1 MDNNPS
7 RISVGSTVRVLSNGD
22 MLFTGTQWKVT
33 ELDRLGYTVTVQS
46 PVTGN
51 KLAVVRSRVQKLDV

>member
-1 MDNNPS
+1 METLSS

-33 ELDRLGYTVTVQS
+33 GLDRLGYTVTVQS

-51 KLAVVRSRVQKLDV
+51 KLTVVRSRVQVLDV

>member
-1 MDNNPS
+1 MDNNSS
-7 RISVGSTVRVLSNGD
+7 RITVGSTVRVLNNGD

-51 KLAVVRSRVQKLDV
+51 KLTVVRSRVQKLDV